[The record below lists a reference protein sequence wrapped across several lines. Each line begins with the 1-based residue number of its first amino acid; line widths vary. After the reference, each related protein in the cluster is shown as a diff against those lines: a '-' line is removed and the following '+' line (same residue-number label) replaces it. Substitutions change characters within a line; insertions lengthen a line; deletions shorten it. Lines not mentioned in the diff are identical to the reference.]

1 MTAPKGM
8 MAVMAPPDDYGP
20 FQLTDYLR
28 ACYGTPLEASV
39 DRARHFGLIPGPD
52 RAGGKRWSA
61 ALARQIRDRW
71 PEIAAAAK
79 CVGAY
84 GLKERGWT
92 EAMIRDLLGDPDLYV
107 DNPHYKK
114 AAPMRLWR
122 LCRVEA
128 AEADPG
134 FAAQR
139 ERAERR
145 CAAAA
150 KGAELR
156 MTFRALAR
164 IGEGR

>member
-1 MTAPKGM
+1 
-8 MAVMAPPDDYGP
+8 MAPPDDYGP

-28 ACYGTPLEASV
+28 ACHGTPLEASV
-39 DRARHFGLIPGPD
+39 DRARFFKLIPGPD

-61 ALARQIRDRW
+61 ALAEDIRATW

-107 DNPHYKK
+107 DNPHYKS

-122 LCRVEA
+122 LQRAEAIEASPEFAARRERGERQSAAAGKA
-128 AEADPG
+128 AEKRKI
-134 FAAQR
+134 F
-139 ERAERR
+139 
-145 CAAAA
+145 
-150 KGAELR
+150 K
-156 MTFRALAR
+156 TLA
-164 IGEGR
+164 GLWGGT

>member
-1 MTAPKGM
+1 
-8 MAVMAPPDDYGP
+8 MAPPDDYGP
-20 FQLTDYLR
+20 FQLTDYLI
-28 ACYGTPLEASV
+28 ACYGRPLEASV
-39 DRARHFGLIPGPD
+39 GRARHFGLVPEPD

-61 ALARQIRDRW
+61 AAAEQIRARW

-92 EAMIRDLLGDPDLYV
+92 EAMIRDLLGDPDLMV
-107 DNPHYKK
+107 DNPHYKS
-114 AAPMRLWR
+114 ASPMRLWR
-122 LCRVEA
+122 VHRVEA

-134 FAAQR
+134 FVAER

-156 MTFRALAR
+156 MTFKALGRLGSGAR
-164 IGEGR
+164 